1 MEQVALLD
9 ELAIIATLGVLV
21 TVVLSR
27 FKLPTVAGLLLAGAL
42 LGPYGFKLVSSVH
55 AIETLSEIGV
65 VLLLFSIGLEFSLDR
80 LKDVFR
86 QVALGG
92 TLQVGLTMLAAAG
105 IAWAVGE
112 PLGRS
117 LFYGFVFALSSTAIG
132 LRALMDNREL
142 DAPHG
147 RFIVG
152 TLIFQDLC
160 VVPMVLIVP
169 LLAANQS
176 GIAVTKLLGLALG
189 KAALVVLA
197 IVLLARFVVP
207 KVLALVDASRSR
219 EVFLL
224 AVLSLC
230 IGTAWITSLAGL
242 SLALGA
248 FLGGMVVA
256 GTEYGHRA
264 MGDILPLR
272 DAFVSVFFVSLG
284 MLFDIH
290 VVIAH
295 PFLVLALMVGF
306 LFGKSLIAGLSAM
319 ALRFPARVGVLAGVG
334 LGQFGEFGFVL
345 ARLAESSGVVTHA
358 ALGPLMAAGI
368 GSMFLSPV
376 LMRLA
381 PQARW
386 MEKLL
391 SPLERLFGTR
401 WVNNQDEDEGLQA
414 LREHVIVVG
423 YGVAGRLA
431 VNALADCSIPY
442 VILELNAL
450 NVQAGRAEKHPIYYG
465 DATNVETLEHFKIAD
480 ARALVL
486 LINDP
491 QAAARVVDTVRR
503 VLPKLPVLMR
513 TRYLGEKSQLMAMGA
528 TDVVAE
534 EVEAGVEVA
543 ARLMRWCDVPRNRID
558 ERLQDARDA
567 TQTSERAQLVP
578 RRALLEHESLADLKI
593 ESVEINSNSA
603 AQGRS
608 AVKLEVRQRTQA
620 LIVAVRRGGQ
630 LLELDPQQ
638 QFEAGDVVYL
648 VGSRD
653 SVAQAVQLLSA

>member
-1 MEQVALLD
+1 MEQVVLLD

-65 VLLLFSIGLEFSLDR
+65 VLLLFSIGLEFSLER

-86 QVALGG
+86 QVAVGG

-176 GIAVTKLLGLALG
+176 GMAVTQLLGMALG

-284 MLFDIH
+284 MLFDIQ
-290 VVIAH
+290 VVLAH

-358 ALGPLMAAGI
+358 ALGPPDGRWYRQHVFEPRADAARTAGALD
-368 GSMFLSPV
+368 GKAS
-376 LMRLA
+376 LA
-381 PQARW
+381 LGAAVWHPLGQQPRRRRRPACLARA
-386 MEKLL
+386 
-391 SPLERLFGTR
+391 RHCG
-401 WVNNQDEDEGLQA
+401 GLRRGWTLGGQ
-414 LREHVIVVG
+414 RS
-423 YGVAGRLA
+423 GRLQHPLRHLGTQRPQRA
-431 VNALADCSIPY
+431 GWTHGETPY
-442 VILELNAL
+442 
-450 NVQAGRAEKHPIYYG
+450 
-465 DATNVETLEHFKIAD
+465 
-480 ARALVL
+480 L
-486 LINDP
+486 L
-491 QAAARVVDTVRR
+491 
-503 VLPKLPVLMR
+503 
-513 TRYLGEKSQLMAMGA
+513 
-528 TDVVAE
+528 
-534 EVEAGVEVA
+534 
-543 ARLMRWCDVPRNRID
+543 W
-558 ERLQDARDA
+558 
-567 TQTSERAQLVP
+567 
-578 RRALLEHESLADLKI
+578 
-593 ESVEINSNSA
+593 
-603 AQGRS
+603 
-608 AVKLEVRQRTQA
+608 
-620 LIVAVRRGGQ
+620 
-630 LLELDPQQ
+630 
-638 QFEAGDVVYL
+638 
-648 VGSRD
+648 
-653 SVAQAVQLLSA
+653 